1 MRPERRL
8 PRCLP
13 VSNWSLRDQE
23 AWAAATRNGDIFD
36 GSGLASKWRD
46 PTRRLVEQAVGR
58 FLGWVLDHHDDMLV
72 ALPDCATEETIRS
85 YANWLRDRVA
95 PITAHGHLRDLVEY
109 CRVAWPNQDRRA
121 LQRAERS
128 LRWRAV
134 PTKDKRS
141 RLKPIREL
149 SELGQTLMANAYT
162 MAGQDPR
169 LPLTQFRDGLA
180 IAFLALRPLRIRA
193 FGSLEIGEHL
203 VHSGNGWKIIIP
215 PELSKTRR
223 HWEADFPVS
232 LLPALDQ
239 YLNQVR
245 PQLLRLRG
253 RWHSDPGRALWISN
267 DGSALKPKALAEAI
281 TKRTGKA
288 FGRPISP
295 HFFRDCAA
303 TTLAQDSPE
312 NVRLATPM
320 LGHTHPKMT
329 EKHYNQACQLQAG
342 RKHIDVMA
350 KMRRSL
356 R

>member
-1 MRPERRL
+1 
-8 PRCLP
+8 
-13 VSNWSLRDQE
+13 
-23 AWAAATRNGDIFD
+23 
-36 GSGLASKWRD
+36 
-46 PTRRLVEQAVGR
+46 VGR
-58 FLGWVLDHHDDMLV
+58 FLGWLIDEELQDLRP
-72 ALPDCATEETIRS
+72 LPDCIAPETVRS
-85 YANWLRDRVA
+85 YCAWLGDRVA
-95 PITAHGHLRDLVEY
+95 PATVHGQIRDLVEFF
-109 CRVAWPNQDRRA
+109 RVAWPNLDRNALRRA
-121 LQRAERS
+121 EQS
-128 LRWRAV
+128 LRWRRV
-134 PTKDKRS
+134 PSKDKRS
-141 RLKPIREL
+141 RLQPIPEL
-149 SELGQTLMANAYT
+149 VKLGNALMANANS
-162 MAGQDPR
+162 MAGKDPR

-193 FGSLEIGEHL
+193 FGSLQLSVHL
-203 VHSGNGWKIIIP
+203 VQSGDGWKIIIP
-215 PELSKTRR
+215 PDLSKTHR

-267 DGSALKPKALAEAI
+267 DGSALKPKALAEAT
-281 TKRTGKA
+281 TKRTGTA